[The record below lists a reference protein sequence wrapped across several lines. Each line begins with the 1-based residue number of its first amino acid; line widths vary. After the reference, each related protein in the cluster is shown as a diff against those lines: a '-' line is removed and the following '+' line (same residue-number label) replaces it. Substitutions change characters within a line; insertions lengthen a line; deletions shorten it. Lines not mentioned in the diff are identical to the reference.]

1 MSKYIFELEMKVR
14 DYECDLQGIV
24 NHANYL
30 HYLEHTRHEFL
41 DTLNL
46 NIAELHEKGVDPVV
60 ARANMAFKTP
70 LTSGDS
76 YLSKLYLRKE
86 GIKYLFHQ
94 DIFRKSDQK
103 LVIRAV
109 IETVCVVDGKL
120 AHNSIFDE
128 AFAPFINH
136 E

>member
-41 DTLNL
+41 DTLNI
-46 NIAELHEKGVDPVV
+46 NIAQLHEKGVDPVV

-76 YLSKLYLRKE
+76 YLSKLYLKKE

-94 DIFRKSDQK
+94 DIFRKSDHK

-109 IETVCVVDGKL
+109 VETVCLVNGKL
-120 AHNSIFDE
+120 AHSSIFDE